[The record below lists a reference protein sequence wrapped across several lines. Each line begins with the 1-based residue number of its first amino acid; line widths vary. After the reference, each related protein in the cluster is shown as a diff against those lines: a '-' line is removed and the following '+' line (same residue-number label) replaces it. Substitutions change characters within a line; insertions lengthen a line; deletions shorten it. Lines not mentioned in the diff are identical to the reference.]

1 MYLTIKRIK
10 KTIYLKKNQIKNKLM
25 KKMKVRLAKVRKIH
39 FLREDKLL
47 NNKIINLWIK
57 TE

>member
-25 KKMKVRLAKVRKIH
+25 KKMKVMLVKVRKIH

>member
-10 KTIYLKKNQIKNKLM
+10 KTIYIKKNQIKNKLM
-25 KKMKVRLAKVRKIH
+25 KKMKGMLAKVRKIH